1 MASRKSNRKHGIIDD
16 LPSAVKDAVEQ
27 MLLTNCRYAEV
38 IDYLAGQGIRISPAS
53 VCRYAQNYHASVQLL
68 NVAQENMRR
77 MMVEMDKYPGL
88 DTTEAVVR
96 LMSQHILTAL
106 TNMTENDLKKVDVAK
121 LLKETNALIKA
132 VAYKKRIDLQNK
144 DESEAGMDAIQ
155 QVVFEAMA
163 RERPDLYAQVTTYLE
178 SKKQGGL
185 TDPESAEV

>member
-1 MASRKSNRKHGIIDD
+1 MARKSKRKHGIIDD
-16 LPSAVKDAVEQ
+16 LPVPIKDAVEQ
-27 MLLTNCRYAEV
+27 MLLANCRYAEV

-53 VCRYAQNYHASVQLL
+53 VSRYAQNYHASVQVL
-68 NVAQENMRR
+68 NMAQENMRR
-77 MMVEMDKYPGL
+77 MMLEMDKYPGL

-106 TNMTENDLKKVDVAK
+106 TNMTEDDLKQVEIAK

-132 VAYKKRIDLQNK
+132 AAYKKRIDLQNK
-144 DESEAGMDAIQ
+144 DDSEAGMDAIQ

-163 RERPDLYAQVTTYLE
+163 RERPDLYAQVASYLE

-185 TDPESAEV
+185 TGTESAEV